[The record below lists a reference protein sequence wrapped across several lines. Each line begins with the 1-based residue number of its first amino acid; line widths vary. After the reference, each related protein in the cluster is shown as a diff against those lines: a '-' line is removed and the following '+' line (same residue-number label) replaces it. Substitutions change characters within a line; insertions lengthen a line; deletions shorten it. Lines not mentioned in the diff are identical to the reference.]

1 MFLEYVKSYY
11 VFCDYVNRTNTED
24 SHKELKSHMLIYR
37 NVQFKVEEA
46 LHLGEEIT
54 EIQSP
59 AHKTKNI
66 INSKKSLSKNSKS
79 IKLVYK
85 SSKIIFI
92 KYSLL
97 HIVHL

>member
-1 MFLEYVKSYY
+1 MFLEYVKSHY
-11 VFCDYVNRTNTED
+11 VFCDYVNRRNTED

-37 NVQFKVEEA
+37 NVIFKVEEA
-46 LHLGEEIT
+46 LRLGEEIT

-66 INSKKSLSKNSKS
+66 IMSKNSKL

-85 SSKIIFI
+85 SSRSYLSSTVFYI
-92 KYSLL
+92 
-97 HIVHL
+97 

>member
-1 MFLEYVKSYY
+1 MFLEYVKSHY

-37 NVQFKVEEA
+37 NGQFKVEEA

-66 INSKKSLSKNSKS
+66 INSKKSLSKISKL

-85 SSKIIFI
+85 SSRSYLSSTVFYI
-92 KYSLL
+92 
-97 HIVHL
+97 

>member
-1 MFLEYVKSYY
+1 MFLEYVKSHY
-11 VFCDYVNRTNTED
+11 VFCDYVNRTNTEY
-24 SHKELKSHMLIYR
+24 SHKELRSYMLIYR
-37 NVQFKVEEA
+37 NVQFKVEKA

-66 INSKKSLSKNSKS
+66 INSKKSLSKNWKS

-85 SSKIIFI
+85 SSRSYLSSTVFYI
-92 KYSLL
+92 
-97 HIVHL
+97 